1 MKFTLLALLIFTKIK
16 TKPVILMNFFFFKK
30 LLYLPRTVLT
40 ILRQLKAQRI
50 FLHSNIKPLLQD
62 ALIHNDGSLDET
74 DFKKITHYYGLAV
87 PAILGEAFCILQGRS
102 MTVQERWASTCQG
115 AMTGLF
121 DDFFDKDYM
130 DDTVLKKKIAVEN
143 KNIAQK
149 SNEKLFDIFYEKA
162 LTAVPDKNYMQEALF
177 AVYEAQVK
185 SKQQTDISLTAEA
198 IESITLEKG
207 GVSLL
212 FYRTAFLPHPAADEI
227 LLLYHLGGTM
237 QLANDIFDV
246 YKDREKNIRT
256 LMTETRNVQS
266 VRRLLTSRWQY
277 ASNEAY
283 KLNYSPASVQQF
295 LEILFL
301 GIFSRCFVCLDQLE
315 KIEKITAHQFNVQL
329 YSRSQL
335 VCDMDTNKNM
345 LRSAAYSIKKIQ

>member
-1 MKFTLLALLIFTKIK
+1 MD
-16 TKPVILMNFFFFKK
+16 FFFKK
-30 LLYLPRTVLT
+30 LLYLSRTVLSVW
-40 ILRQLKAQRI
+40 RQLKAQRI
-50 FLHSNIKPLLQD
+50 FLHNNIKPLLQD
-62 ALIHNDGSLDET
+62 ALSYNDGSLNET
-74 DFKKITHYYGLAV
+74 DCKKITHYYGLAV

-102 MTVQERWASTCQG
+102 MTEKERWASTCQG

-130 DDTVLKKKIAVEN
+130 DEESLKKKISVEN
-143 KNIAQK
+143 KHTAQK
-149 SNEKLFDIFYEKA
+149 SNEKLFDIFYNKA
-162 LTAVPDKNYMQEALF
+162 LTAAPDKNYMQEALF

-185 SKQQTDISLTAEA
+185 SKQQTNIGLTAEA
-198 IESITLEKG
+198 IKSITLEKG

-266 VRRLLTSRWQY
+266 IRSMLIFRWQK

-283 KLNYSPASVQQF
+283 KLKYSPACVQQF

-301 GIFSRCFVCLDQLE
+301 GIFSRCLVCLDQLE
-315 KIEKITAHQFNVQL
+315 KNEKITSQQFNVQL

-335 VCDMDTNKNM
+335 VCDMDTKKNM
-345 LRSAAYSIKKIQ
+345 LRSATYSIKKMH